1 MNTMK
6 LDTANIIAGNEDTN
20 IGEIPQEHEQDSQY
34 DLVYDSENSPK
45 RDVVKQAKKNSQV
58 AMLSPTLS

>member
-45 RDVVKQAKKNSQV
+45 RDVVKQAKKNS
-58 AMLSPTLS
+58 